1 MSMAEDTR
9 YRSDY
14 PHDSNRSDRSDA
26 GHEPSS
32 DPLTELARL
41 IGQSD
46 PFGEPRERRAST
58 QFATDDASP
67 APGWLA
73 RSSASSADE
82 QAGYADNSY
91 AERSYGAYRQHDDQ
105 QHDPSYDHAP
115 AQGAYAHDDRY
126 ARGDYTAARRA
137 EEAYEHTGDDRY
149 RVAPPAADY
158 ESEEYYDDGH
168 LPPRGEDDGMLN
180 GRRRGGLVTVAAVLG
195 LAVIGT
201 AGAFGYRAFTG
212 PSTESAPPVIKADP
226 TPAKTTP
233 VAPSADAQDKP
244 FQERVGAPGTVQ
256 TERIV
261 PREEAPVA
269 QPVPNATP
277 WPTPPQPRAGAP
289 VVPAPAAAS
298 PAPGDAKRVRT
309 ETIRMSPTGEV
320 TATTKAATTAPQTPP
335 ARAAKQ
341 NAPMAIAPPADVPA
355 APPARTAARTTPVAD
370 SAYVVQVSAQ
380 KTESEAQSSYRALQ
394 AKYPAVLGGR
404 EPTIRRADLGDKGVY
419 YRAQVG
425 PFASAGEATTFCDN
439 LKAAGG
445 QCIVQKN

>member
-14 PHDSNRSDRSDA
+14 A
-26 GHEPSS
+26 HEPDRPDADRREPSP

-46 PFGEPRERRAST
+46 PFGDPRAARRAST
-58 QFATDDASP
+58 DYDAQDASRT

-73 RSSASSADE
+73 RSDEPAPAAD
-82 QAGYADNSY
+82 QTGYPGSY
-91 AERSYGAYRQHDDQ
+91 AEQGYATHRAYDEPQPG
-105 QHDPSYDHAP
+105 PSAHEQYP

-126 ARGDYTAARRA
+126 AQQGSYAEARYA
-137 EEAYEHTGDDRY
+137 EQGYEQSGDDRY
-149 RVAPPAADY
+149 RVAPPPAEY

-168 LPPRGEDDGMLN
+168 LPPRGDDDGVLR
-180 GRRRGGLVTVAAVLG
+180 GRRRGGIITIAAVVG
-195 LAVIGT
+195 LALIGT
-201 AGAFGYRAFTG
+201 AGAVGYRVFTG
-212 PSTESAPPVIKADP
+212 PSAGSAPPVIKADP
-226 TPAKTTP
+226 TPPKTTP
-233 VAPSADAQDKP
+233 APPSADATDKP

-261 PREEAPVA
+261 PREEAPVS
-269 QPVPNATP
+269 QPVPPVGSVP
-277 WPTPPQPRAGAP
+277 WPPPPRAAAP
-289 VVPAPAAAS
+289 LPPAAA
-298 PAPGDAKRVRT
+298 PAQAPGDNTKRVRT
-309 ETIRMSPTGEV
+309 ETIRMTPTGDT
-320 TATTKAATTAPQTPP
+320 TATTTRPTAATPA

-341 NAPMAIAPPADVPA
+341 NNPMAIAPLADVPSA
-355 APPARTAARTTPVAD
+355 PTRTATRSAPPPAD
-370 SAYVVQVSAQ
+370 GAYVVQVSAQ
-380 KTESEAQSSYRALQ
+380 KTEGEAQSSYRALQ
-394 AKYPAVLGGR
+394 SKYPAVLGGR